1 MSLNFDLSAVKT
13 RLGDRWD
20 EVTTS
25 PDTRHLPEG
34 EQKWH
39 PVTDTLIWMTMA
51 IDLGKITEE
60 NVDEWCF
67 RVGLINR
74 IAGRPNLRGSLGDY
88 TLTRKD
94 IENHIGMHTN
104 VTSSKRSTWLARI
117 FKPGSVDSNKVSLTA
132 TEAAA
137 DIINRD
143 VAAYMAEEEAKN
155 RAAGIA
161 AETSEA

>member
-25 PDTRHLPEG
+25 PETRDLPEG
-34 EQKWH
+34 QQKWH
-39 PVTDTLIWMTMA
+39 PVTDTLIWMSMA
-51 IDLGKITEE
+51 VDLGKITEA

-67 RVGLINR
+67 RIGLINR
-74 IAGRPNLRGSLGDY
+74 ITGKPNLRGSLGVY

-94 IENHIGMHTN
+94 IENHIGMTTN
-104 VTSSKRSTWLARI
+104 VTTKTRSSWLTRI
-117 FKPGSVDSNKVSLTA
+117 FKPGSVDSNKVSLQA
-132 TEAAA
+132 TEAAV

-143 VAAYMAEEEAKN
+143 MAEHMAKETAKEAAN
-155 RAAGIA
+155 N
-161 AETSEA
+161 

>member
-20 EVTTS
+20 EITTS
-25 PDTRHLPEG
+25 PETRHLPDG
-34 EQKWH
+34 PQKWH
-39 PVTDTLIWMTMA
+39 PVTDTLIGMTMA
-51 IDLGKITEE
+51 VDLGKIAEE

-74 IAGRPNLRGSLGDY
+74 ITGRANLSGSLGEY

-104 VTSSKRSTWLARI
+104 VTTRTRSAWLTRI
-117 FKPGSVDSNKVSLTA
+117 FKPGSIDSDKVSLTA
-132 TEAAA
+132 TEAAV

-143 VAAYMAEEEAKN
+143 AAKHMAEEDAKN
-155 RAAGIA
+155 KVAGIA
-161 AETSEA
+161 AEASEA

>member
-13 RLGDRWD
+13 RLGDRWE

-25 PDTRHLPEG
+25 PDTRHLPEDQ
-34 EQKWH
+34 QKWH
-39 PVTDTLIWMTMA
+39 PVTDTLIWMA
-51 IDLGKITEE
+51 LAVDLGKITED

-74 IAGRPNLRGSLGDY
+74 ITGRPNLSGGLGDY

-94 IENHIGMHTN
+94 IENHIGMRTN
-104 VTSSKRSTWLARI
+104 VTTRSRSAWLTRI
-117 FKPGSVDSNKVSLTA
+117 FKPGSIDSNMVLLA
-132 TEAAA
+132 DTEAAA

-143 VAAYMAEEEAKN
+143 VIRYVAEKEAKN
-155 RAAGIA
+155 KAAIIA
-161 AETSEA
+161 AEVSEA